1 MVQEVRDIKLSL
13 EEVYYAY
20 ECYQRITPT
29 FIANANLVSCKTV
42 KADASVI
49 VTVDKT
55 DGSSPQRQELTFKGL
70 DILKPLIRFCIENN
84 IMLPRDGN
92 KSILIEDD
100 KVIMHIELDLGTDMP
115 TALSPLQMIHVDRMS
130 PSGNIQKIAATGKKK

>member
-1 MVQEVRDIKLSL
+1 MVQEIRDIMLSL
-13 EEVYYAY
+13 DEIYYAY

-42 KADASVI
+42 KADAGVI
-49 VTVDKT
+49 ITFDKT

-84 IMLPRDGN
+84 IMLPRDGK
-92 KSILIEDD
+92 KSILVEDD

-115 TALSPLQMIHVDRMS
+115 TSLSPLQMIHVDQMTGGNVQKLAA
-130 PSGNIQKIAATGKKK
+130 SGNKK